1 MGDSATSNV
10 PTLTLPAVGGMKP
23 VIMRIVVD
31 FPAPLGP
38 RKPSTSPRSTEKE
51 IPSTARFAPKA
62 FAKLWTL
69 IIVNYS
75 ASESRRMVEITNFD
89 SVVNWFL
96 TGCPLL
102 WVLAD
107 GFGL

>member
-1 MGDSATSNV
+1 
-10 PTLTLPAVGGMKP
+10 
-23 VIMRIVVD
+23 MRIVVD

-96 TGCPLL
+96 RP
-102 WVLAD
+102 VVRSY
-107 GFGL
+107 GFWRMVSGYFDNLEVPSVQKKF